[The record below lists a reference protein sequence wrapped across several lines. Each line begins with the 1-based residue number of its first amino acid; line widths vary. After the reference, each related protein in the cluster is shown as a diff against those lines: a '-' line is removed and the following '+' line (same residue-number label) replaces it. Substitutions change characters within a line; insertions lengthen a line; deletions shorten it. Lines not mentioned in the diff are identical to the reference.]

1 MHMFLSDQARLSVVG
16 HAAHGPTTWACEAVR
31 YFAFEH
37 WLSHASLPVW
47 FILSVR
53 TVWCCSHLARPCKVF
68 HSRGKDVVCIKIKQM
83 QQKIYFIVWN
93 IYECIMQPPEWSVGY
108 AAGTNKKCTIKN
120 LITYKRVLT
129 DHCSKNLELR
139 SHPLIT
145 TNTNRAESPR
155 LIHRGVHK
163 LVKAYDGL

>member
-1 MHMFLSDQARLSVVG
+1 MLGFFSYRDKLSALWSRG
-16 HAAHGPTTWACEAVR
+16 TWPDYSRMRSCAIWG
-31 YFAFEH
+31 FER
-37 WLSHASLPVW
+37 WSSHASLPVC
-47 FILSVR
+47 FRLSVQAVR
-53 TVWCCSHLARPCKVF
+53 CCSHLTRPCEVF
-68 HSRGKDVVCIKIKQM
+68 HSSSQEVVCIKIKQM

-139 SHPLIT
+139 SHPLAAIYM
-145 TNTNRAESPR
+145 NQVESSRP
-155 LIHRGVHK
+155 LHMDPPK
-163 LVKAYDGL
+163 LVKAYGGL